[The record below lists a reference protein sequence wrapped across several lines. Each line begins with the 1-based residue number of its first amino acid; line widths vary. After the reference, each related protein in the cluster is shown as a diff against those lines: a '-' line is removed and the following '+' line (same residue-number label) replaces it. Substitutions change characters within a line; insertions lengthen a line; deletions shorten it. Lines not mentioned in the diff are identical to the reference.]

1 MAQITINVGTVA
13 NDGTGDTLRGAFQNV
28 NSNFTE
34 LYSNVAAIAGMDLS
48 QFREANAAYTTANAA
63 FNKANTLSVSS
74 NAWANTFATAVGA
87 AGNNYTNYVGASVNA
102 YATVMDAA
110 SNNWANTV
118 GTAGNNYASILVAN
132 TATASNSWAN
142 TVGTSGNTYA
152 GYMANSVNSYA
163 TSMDAASNSWANT
176 VGTSANS
183 FAVLTIRE
191 RQINPQTTSTYAIA
205 LSDCGKVV
213 VANSSTI
220 FVPNSVFY
228 SGNTIFL
235 YNNTASS
242 ILITPNSNVLL
253 SYSAN
258 SFGSRTLS
266 ANGYAEL
273 TCIFGKATSQ
283 NVFALLG
290 SGIT

>member
-1 MAQITINVGTVA
+1 MAQITINVGSAA

-87 AGNNYTNYVGASVNA
+87 AGNNYANYVSTASNNYFINIITAANNYAGLMANSVNA
-102 YATVMDAA
+102 YATSMDAA
-110 SNNWANTV
+110 SNA
-118 GTAGNNYASILVAN
+118 
-132 TATASNSWAN
+132 WAN

-191 RQINPQTTSTYAIA
+191 RQINPQNNSTYAIA
-205 LSDCGKVV
+205 LSDCNKIV

-220 FVPNSVFY
+220 FVPNSVFF
-228 SGNTIFL
+228 SGNTVFL

-242 ILITPNSNVLL
+242 ITITPNSNVLL
-253 SYSAN
+253 FYSAN

-266 ANGYAEL
+266 ANGYATL
-273 TCIFGKATSQ
+273 TCIFGKSTSQ
-283 NVFALLG
+283 NAFALMG

>member
-1 MAQITINVGTVA
+1 MANS
-13 NDGTGDTLRGAFQNV
+13 V
-28 NSNFTE
+28 NAYATSMD
-34 LYSNVAAIAGMDLS
+34 AA
-48 QFREANAAYTTANAA
+48 
-63 FNKANTLSVSS
+63 S
-74 NAWANTFATAVGA
+74 NAWANTVGTSSNTYSGYMA
-87 AGNNYTNYVGASVNA
+87 NSVNA
-102 YATVMDAA
+102 YATSMDAA
-110 SNNWANTV
+110 SNA
-118 GTAGNNYASILVAN
+118 
-132 TATASNSWAN
+132 WAN

-191 RQINPQTTSTYAIA
+191 RQINPQTTSTYAIT
-205 LSDCGKVV
+205 LSDCNKIV

-228 SGNTIFL
+228 SGNTVFL

-242 ILITPNSNVLL
+242 ITITPNSNVLL
-253 SYSAN
+253 FYSAN

-266 ANGYAEL
+266 ANGYATL
-273 TCIFGKATSQ
+273 TCIFGKSTSQ
-283 NVFALLG
+283 NAFALMG